1 MCTSQQIKFWI
12 EVELWHAY
20 MAREWMQKASAY
32 QRRGAPCHMYGDD
45 RSLDLRSSL
54 PDASVAER
62 RQVEAKAR
70 SRKAKHDEREQ
81 DSHRALAGPVLRPDE
96 HRALAD
102 VTVTNAHHRGQSA
115 PLPTG
120 GYVPVDVNHASL
132 SAPVGVSIGA
142 AGTAGGAVAHDGAS
156 PSPLQAD
163 DVELWHAYMAREWMQ
178 KASAYQRR

>member
-1 MCTSQQIKFWI
+1 
-12 EVELWHAY
+12 
-20 MAREWMQKASAY
+20 
-32 QRRGAPCHMYGDD
+32 MYGDD

-54 PDASVAER
+54 LSIGGGAAAGRS
-62 RQVEAKAR
+62 KAR
-70 SRKAKHDEREQ
+70 SRKAKLDEREQ
-81 DSHRALAGPVLRPDE
+81 DLQRVPAGPVPWQDE

-102 VTVTNAHHRGQSA
+102 VTVTNARHRGQSA

-132 SAPVGVSIGA
+132 SAAVGVSIGA

-163 DVELWHAYMAREWMQ
+163 DPSSFMTTGGATAAVCRDCVAALCRGEQRTGYGFARNGIDD
-178 KASAYQRR
+178 RHD